1 MVVLGVANLLRVLA
15 EVALGAQFGQ
25 FTALPFLFWSLSRAS
40 EVHREQASLAIALIL
55 VGAPAWFFHFRV
67 VERAARASVVERTS
81 PIRSFYVHAVVFTMA
96 MLVFSYGQAALGLAL
111 QGLFFGGWP
120 TFGPGGIGLDPSW
133 QARSAGAA
141 AMALAAA
148 VVLAYHVRLSLRDK
162 RAVLFTGR
170 AAQLRHFAVYLLVAV
185 GVVWSSYLAI
195 NGLNQV
201 WQYVADQLVTP
212 PGLAGFVPPSGFTA
226 VRFPTRED
234 FLVFQLLGVSS
245 GIVAGL
251 ALWLG
256 TWIPLQRGVHGG
268 TPAAEI
274 ERRSSIRK
282 ATVYLIVLVAALA
295 VLVGGTMALTSII
308 RRLLGDPI
316 VERFSTLHREVGMPA
331 LTAVV
336 FGVVWIFFRRVVAM
350 DAALETERER
360 AATIRR
366 LYTYLVA
373 GIGMAMLAIGLAGLI
388 GVIGSQAMRINTHPN
403 SETATY
409 ISIVLLGLPAWG
421 LSWWQARRRLDDHE
435 RRSSPRRGYVY
446 FTILAGVVGLLIFGA
461 ALLYRL
467 LNATFAGSLITIL
480 TWHDI
485 WHFLVDATVSAA
497 VFLFHLRILRADR
510 GAQLATAIAPH
521 ALTVVVNAPD
531 AAAAR
536 ARLAIALEGQ
546 ADISIR

>member
-1 MVVLGVANLLRVLA
+1 M
-15 EVALGAQFGQ
+15 
-25 FTALPFLFWSLSRAS
+25 
-40 EVHREQASLAIALIL
+40 HREQASLAIALIL

-245 GIVAGL
+245 GIAAGL

-256 TWIPLQRGVHGG
+256 TWIPRRR
-268 TPAAEI
+268 AI
-274 ERRSSIRK
+274 E
-282 ATVYLIVLVAALA
+282 TY
-295 VLVGGTMALTSII
+295 
-308 RRLLGDPI
+308 
-316 VERFSTLHREVGMPA
+316 RFFIQYYA
-331 LTAVV
+331 
-336 FGVVWIFFRRVVAM
+336 
-350 DAALETERER
+350 
-360 AATIRR
+360 
-366 LYTYLVA
+366 
-373 GIGMAMLAIGLAGLI
+373 
-388 GVIGSQAMRINTHPN
+388 
-403 SETATY
+403 
-409 ISIVLLGLPAWG
+409 LLGLKDRVRKELNANP
-421 LSWWQARRRLDDHE
+421 
-435 RRSSPRRGYVY
+435 SPD
-446 FTILAGVVGLLIFGA
+446 IF
-461 ALLYRL
+461 RL
-467 LNATFAGSLITIL
+467 LNRESNDPR
-480 TWHDI
+480 WEHQ
-485 WHFLVDATVSAA
+485 
-497 VFLFHLRILRADR
+497 RR
-510 GAQLATAIAPH
+510 GLSSSHGMGTPP
-521 ALTVVVNAPD
+521 LS
-531 AAAAR
+531 R
-536 ARLAIALEGQ
+536 
-546 ADISIR
+546 